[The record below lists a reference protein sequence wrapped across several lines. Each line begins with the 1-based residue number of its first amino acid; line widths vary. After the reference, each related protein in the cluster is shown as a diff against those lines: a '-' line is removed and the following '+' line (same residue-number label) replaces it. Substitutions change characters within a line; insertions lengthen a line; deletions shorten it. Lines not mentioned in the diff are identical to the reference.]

1 MVSNHI
7 CPFEP
12 IFLLYYTK
20 ASVLQRSEDSKV
32 PIIGRVQ
39 KALQV
44 LFVDRKSEESRKGI
58 IKLINERSCESNL
71 FPKML
76 IFPEGTCTNQS
87 AIITFKNGP
96 FHPGKTV
103 QPILVRYMFRWMD
116 PSFPAVSPSLRQL
129 ATRIACQVYNSME
142 IEFLDPYFP
151 SSEEK
156 VNAAL
161 YANNVRL
168 LMAKKLGVPATH
180 HAYEDA
186 ALQFEARACFPQ
198 HSMKEFIVEWGK
210 VRKVLEID
218 SNSAKKYLRAFILLD
233 KDKDGRLSYD
243 EFVAAWRENNFEEQ
257 GSVVFANEKSSKNF
271 SVPILPSGNDEMH
284 LPVILSNEKQKDS
297 KTAQKDGQSGVF
309 EKELKRVFDLIDTDG
324 YGCLDFRQFLTGLT
338 ILNGKGKEGKRG
350 AFKFALDVLDMK
362 GQRSFSIDE
371 VEVLLRRIF
380 PSLSATELKEALYEA
395 DINRSGVLNR
405 DEFLSFAENH
415 DQLLTIYSHWILNGI
430 TGQNLPPTESI
441 VKWQHYSANLKS
453 YEALN
458 SSEDASE

>member
-1 MVSNHI
+1 
-7 CPFEP
+7 
-12 IFLLYYTK
+12 
-20 ASVLQRSEDSKV
+20 
-32 PIIGRVQ
+32 
-39 KALQV
+39 
-44 LFVDRKSEESRKGI
+44 
-58 IKLINERSCESNL
+58 
-71 FPKML
+71 
-76 IFPEGTCTNQS
+76 
-87 AIITFKNGP
+87 
-96 FHPGKTV
+96 
-103 QPILVRYMFRWMD
+103 
-116 PSFPAVSPSLRQL
+116 
-129 ATRIACQVYNSME
+129 ME

-233 KDKDGRLSYD
+233 KDKDG
-243 EFVAAWRENNFEEQ
+243 
-257 GSVVFANEKSSKNF
+257 KSSKNF

>member
-1 MVSNHI
+1 MPQYEVENVNPFINTTLDLGIIQKAKLVVFGIVLGLPRLILMLFILIWMYFFSVLVTLGHDETFPMSKWRKFCQHPIYYGLRIQLFLFGFIWVKVKGRPVGKHIAPIMVSNHI

-309 EKELKRVFDLIDTDG
+309 EKELKRV
-324 YGCLDFRQFLTGLT
+324 CL
-338 ILNGKGKEGKRG
+338 
-350 AFKFALDVLDMK
+350 
-362 GQRSFSIDE
+362 FS
-371 VEVLLRRIF
+371 
-380 PSLSATELKEALYEA
+380 
-395 DINRSGVLNR
+395 
-405 DEFLSFAENH
+405 
-415 DQLLTIYSHWILNGI
+415 
-430 TGQNLPPTESI
+430 
-441 VKWQHYSANLKS
+441 LKS
-453 YEALN
+453 ILLLQIF
-458 SSEDASE
+458 